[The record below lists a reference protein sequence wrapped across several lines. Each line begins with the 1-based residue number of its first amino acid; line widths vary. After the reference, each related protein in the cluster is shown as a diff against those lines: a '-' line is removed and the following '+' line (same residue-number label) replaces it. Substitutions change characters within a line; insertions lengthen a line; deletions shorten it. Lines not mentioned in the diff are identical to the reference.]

1 MVHNVAEIRERLDDY
16 VKRLVHLRD
25 SLDVA
30 GKERRIKEIE
40 ARMEAN
46 DFWND
51 PPKAQSLVSELKK
64 HKAIVGPL
72 SDYEKQGRD
81 LGELLELYEAEK
93 DEASVGQIAG
103 DIDVFVEEVG
113 RYELRAQL
121 SGKNDHRNAYLSL
134 QAGAG
139 GDDATDWTSM
149 LMRMYARWAERK
161 GFKCVLLDQ
170 VENESAGLRSATLKI
185 EGPFAYGLLQSEIG
199 VHRLVRISPFNAE
212 GKRQTSFASVDVTPE
227 FEEGDSDI
235 VIPDKDLEVQTCR
248 SGGAGG
254 QNVNKVESVVLMKHI
269 PTGISV
275 RCQVERSQQ
284 RNRVLALEILKAKL
298 QRLQDIQRDKE
309 LAALYGEKGDIAFGS
324 QIRSYV
330 LHPYTMVNDHRTE
343 LKVTNAQGALDGD
356 LDAFVEAFLRM
367 KLQQAQKKKS
377 STN

>member
-1 MVHNVAEIRERLDDY
+1 
-16 VKRLVHLRD
+16 
-25 SLDVA
+25 
-30 GKERRIKEIE
+30 
-40 ARMEAN
+40 MEAN

-93 DEASVGQIAG
+93 DEGSVGQIAG
-103 DIDVFVEEVG
+103 DIDVFVHEVG

-185 EGPFAYGLLQSEIG
+185 EGAFAYGLLQSEIG

-309 LAALYGEKGDIAFGS
+309 LAAMYGEKGDIAFGS

-343 LKVTNAQGALDGD
+343 LKDTNAQAALDGD
-356 LDAFVEAFLRM
+356 LDAFIEAFLRL
-367 KLQQAQKKKS
+367 KLLQAQKKKS